1 MTPPIQTVAT
11 PLLDAPCIPVPQ
23 RVHPIAQ
30 RSSIRI
36 NTVIRVLISTIT
48 LPAISAL
55 ALPGAAQTSSTGW
68 TTAPASPAAPMTSA
82 PAQAQ
87 PFPPSQPGLQPLMP
101 LLPAAPQPDSP
112 FTLQQPLPAAQS
124 RDTYILG
131 AGDVIRIDIFDVPEF
146 SGQNG
151 QYTILSDGSL
161 NLPWIGNVSVQN
173 MTLEQAA
180 NTLAQRYAR
189 YIDDPLI
196 TVTLLAP
203 RPMRIGIIGQ
213 VNRPGIYTVNP
224 ATGATSQKQ
233 TVSTAIQAAGGIT
246 QLANVRAIEVRR
258 PTPSGEQSITVDL
271 WRFLQAGDI
280 SQDIALQ
287 DGDTVVIPQADA
299 IDPAESAQI
308 AAANFSP
315 ATINVNVVGEVM
327 RPGTLTL
334 PPNVSLNQAIMAAGG
349 FNRQRAR
356 QSEVSLIRLNPDGT
370 VTKRNVDI
378 DFAASLN
385 DETNPPL
392 RSNDIIVVGR
402 SSLASTSDFL
412 NTLLSPLNGVFSIFR
427 VFDGLGNLLSPS
439 PRNP

>member
-1 MTPPIQTVAT
+1 MAV
-11 PLLDAPCIPVPQ
+11 PV
-23 RVHPIAQ
+23 
-30 RSSIRI
+30 
-36 NTVIRVLISTIT
+36 
-48 LPAISAL
+48 
-55 ALPGAAQTSSTGW
+55 AAQTSSTDW
-68 TTAPASPAAPMTSA
+68 TTAPAPPAAPLTSV
-82 PAQAQ
+82 PTQPSAQ
-87 PFPPSQPGLQPLMP
+87 PSLVPQPGLQPAMP
-101 LLPAAPQPDSP
+101 LLPAAPQADSP
-112 FTLQQPLPAAQS
+112 FTLQQPLPAAQN
-124 RDTYILG
+124 RETYILG
-131 AGDVIRIDIFDVPEF
+131 AGDVIRIDIFDIPEF

-224 ATGATSQKQ
+224 AAGATSQKQ

-246 QLANVRAIEVRR
+246 QLANVRGIEVRR
-258 PTPSGEQSITVDL
+258 PTAGGEQSITVDL
-271 WRFLQAGDI
+271 WQFLQAGDI

-287 DGDTVVIPQADA
+287 DGDTVVIPQAERV
-299 IDPAESAQI
+299 DPAEAAQI
-308 AAANFSP
+308 AAASFSP
-315 ATINVNVVGEVM
+315 ATINVNIVGEVV
-327 RPGTLTL
+327 RPGTIAL

-356 QSEVSLIRLNPDGT
+356 QSEVSLIRLNPDGS
-370 VTKRNVDI
+370 VTKRDVDI
-378 DFAASLN
+378 DFAASIN
-385 DETNPPL
+385 DSTNPPL
-392 RSNDIIVVGR
+392 RSNDIVVVGR

-427 VFDGLGNLLSPS
+427 VFDGLGGLLAPS

>member
-11 PLLDAPCIPVPQ
+11 HLPDALCIPVPQ
-23 RVHPIAQ
+23 RVRPIAH
-30 RSSIRI
+30 SSDVRV
-36 NTVIRVLISTIT
+36 NTVIKVLISTISLPIIGIT
-48 LPAISAL
+48 ALPA
-55 ALPGAAQTSSTGW
+55 AAQTSSTGW
-68 TTAPASPAAPMTSA
+68 MVAPASPSAPMTSA
-82 PAQAQ
+82 PTQAQ
-87 PFPPSQPGLQPLMP
+87 PSPLPQAGLQPLMP
-101 LLPAAPQPDSP
+101 LLPAAPQTDSP
-112 FTLQQPLPAAQS
+112 FTVQPPLPAVQS
-124 RDTYILG
+124 RETYILG
-131 AGDVIRIDIFDVPEF
+131 AGDAIRIDIFDVPEF

-287 DGDTVVIPQADA
+287 DGDTVVIPQADS

-308 AAANFSP
+308 AAASFSP
-315 ATINVNVVGEVM
+315 ATINVNIVGEVM
-327 RPGTLTL
+327 RPGTLAL

-370 VTKRNVDI
+370 VTKREVDI

-385 DETNPPL
+385 DATNPPL

-427 VFDGLGNLLSPS
+427 VFDGLGTLLAPS